1 MRCGI
6 LLGWVCLLSALT
18 ATSLEAAN
26 ISVTQGSTRVRAWD
40 GVSTLSEATLVST
53 LPMDTTSVQTDGLAS
68 NTSTFEFSN
77 SGFELTVD
85 HSRPSPNNNN
95 QATTFYVVPTR
106 FTLDQDEDYAISG
119 IYSQTGN
126 GRIVFN
132 FELTDI
138 TLGGAA
144 VFRNQQMSYNT
155 PGESFTLGLLE
166 GDATAP
172 EKFLQGSLTG
182 TLIADHVYELK
193 FNLLMI
199 NWSSSGAASAS
210 GFFNL
215 QIGDAPVLGVPEPS
229 TGLLALLGLI
239 GVGGCCG
246 RGRHLGKMALFH
258 SRRSSRE
265 FVKDRN

>member
-1 MRCGI
+1 MHGSLIVRLAG
-6 LLGWVCLLSALT
+6 LLAVL
-18 ATSLEAAN
+18 ATPSLEAAN
-26 ISVTQGSTRVRAWD
+26 ITVTQGSTRVRAWD

-53 LPMDTTSVQTDGLAS
+53 LPMNTTSVQTDGLAS

-85 HSRPSPNNNN
+85 HSRPSPNNSN

-106 FTLDQDEDYAISG
+106 FTLDQDEDYSISG

-138 TLGGAA
+138 TMGGSA
-144 VFRNQQMSYNT
+144 VFRNQQVSYNT

-193 FNLLMI
+193 YNFLMI
-199 NWSSSGAASAS
+199 NHSASGAASAS
-210 GFFNL
+210 GFFDL
-215 QIGDAPVLGVPEPS
+215 QIGDAPVSGVPEPS
-229 TGLLALLGLI
+229 TALLALMGIVSVGLY
-239 GVGGCCG
+239 C
-246 RGRHLGKMALFH
+246 
-258 SRRSSRE
+258 RR
-265 FVKDRN
+265 K